1 MLGLLKAKG
10 DEARAKRAKRAERR
24 KAKAA
29 ALRKERARAK
39 RREERAKEKARLA
52 ELELVDPALAAAER
66 AAKKEAKAL
75 AKQKKKEEA
84 AAEAAEAKR
93 VQKLKVCVR
102 FGGVTCCL
110 GKCTHMLRCAVRRLL
125 RNGSNCCVHDP
136 SSQLPRM
143 QLLAVL

>member
-1 MLGLLKAKG
+1 MGLLKAKG
-10 DEARAKRAKRAERR
+10 DAARAKRAKRAERR

-93 VQKLKVCVR
+93 VQKLKVCVG
-102 FGGVTCCL
+102 FGGVEGCVS
-110 GKCTHMLRCAVRRLL
+110 GASAHMLRCAVRRLL